1 MNHLMILPILIPL
14 IAGASLLLAYRYSTG
29 RQRSISVTS
38 TFLLAVLGGWALITA
53 GSGDYHLYLAGDW
66 PAPFGI
72 VLVLDRLSAVMLALT
87 SGLALFCVLYAC
99 RGIDRQGA
107 HFHALFQFQLAGI
120 NGAFLTGDL
129 FNLFVFFEVLLIAS
143 YALLLHGGGRAR
155 SRAGLH
161 YVIINLVGSALFLLA
176 LGILYGLTGTLNM
189 ADLAIAVAD
198 APGSDRALLTGA
210 SLLLLVVFGIKAA
223 ILPLLF
229 WLPRAYSA
237 ASAPV
242 AALFAIMTKVGIY
255 AIIRVFLLVFGLGE
269 DPLNETAFAWLWPLA
284 LLTLALGGVGV
295 LGSASLRAK
304 TAYLVIVSIG
314 TLLAT
319 LSFMTTASLGAA
331 LFYLIHSTSMT
342 AVFFLLA
349 DLVGRHREH
358 GYDGFT
364 SISPVAHRWL
374 LGTVFLVAGVSLAGL
389 PPFSGFISKLWILQA
404 TTAEEGAFW
413 LWSVLLAAAFLTII
427 AVSRAGSSW
436 FWKPGELTGPARPL
450 DRSCFALVWLMTGVS
465 IALSVLAE
473 PVGQYLTQTAEQLH
487 APEHYLQAVLPESF
501 AEYQA
506 RETAP

>member
-1 MNHLMILPILIPL
+1 MNHLITLPILIPL
-14 IAGASLLLAYRYSTG
+14 MAGASLLLVYRYKTG

-38 TFLLAVLGGWALITA
+38 TVLLTLLGVWALATA
-53 GSGDYHLYLAGDW
+53 GSGDYLVYQSGNW
-66 PAPFGI
+66 QAPFGI

-161 YVIINLVGSALFLLA
+161 YVIINLAGSALFLLA

-189 ADLAIAVAD
+189 ADLAIAIGGA
-198 APGSDRALLTGA
+198 GESDRALLTGA

-255 AIIRVFLLVFGLGE
+255 AIVRVFTLVFGLGDAPVSE
-269 DPLNETAFAWLWPLA
+269 AAWGWVWPLA
-284 LLTLALGGVGV
+284 LLTLALGGIGV
-295 LGSASLRAK
+295 LGSASLRTK
-304 TAYLVIVSIG
+304 TAYLVIISVG

-319 LSFMTTASLGAA
+319 LSFTTVGTLAAA
-331 LFYLIHSTSMT
+331 LYYLIHSTCMT
-342 AVFFLLA
+342 AAFFLLA
-349 DLVGRHREH
+349 DLIGRHREQ
-358 GYDGFT
+358 GYDRFT
-364 SISPVAHRWL
+364 GISPVAHRWVL
-374 LGTVFLVAGVSLAGL
+374 ATLFFVAGVSLSGL
-389 PPFSGFISKLWILQA
+389 PPFSGFISKLWILQ
-404 TTAEEGAFW
+404 TTSTEPQGYW
-413 LWSVLLAAAFLTII
+413 LWAILLATALLVITAI
-427 AVSRAGSSW
+427 SRSGSSW
-436 FWKPGELTGPARPL
+436 FWKPGPLTRPARPL
-450 DRSCFALVWLMTGVS
+450 DRAQLALVWLMTATS
-465 IALSVLAE
+465 IGLSLAAE
-473 PVGQYLTQTAEQLH
+473 PVGHYLTLAAEQLL
-487 APEHYLQAVLPESF
+487 APEHYLQAVLPE
-501 AEYQA
+501 AYTRYLEAA
-506 RETAP
+506 R

>member
-14 IAGASLLLAYRYSTG
+14 IAGASLLLVYRYKTG

-38 TFLLAVLGGWALITA
+38 TVLLTLLGVWALVTA
-53 GSGDYHLYLAGDW
+53 GSGDYLIYQAGNW
-66 PAPFGI
+66 QAPFGI

-189 ADLAIAVAD
+189 ADLAIEVAGAGD
-198 APGSDRALLTGA
+198 NDRALLTGA
-210 SLLLLVVFGIKAA
+210 SMLLLVVFGIKAA

-229 WLPRAYSA
+229 WLPRAYSS

-255 AIIRVFLLVFGLGE
+255 AMVRVFLLVFGLGE
-269 DPLNETAFAWLWPLA
+269 SPVNETAWGWVWPLA

-295 LGSASLRAK
+295 LGSASLRTK
-304 TAYLVIVSIG
+304 TAYLVIVSVG

-319 LSFMTTASLGAA
+319 LSFVTTASLAAA
-331 LFYLIHSTSMT
+331 LFYLIHSTCMT

-349 DLVGRHREH
+349 DLVGRHREQ
-358 GYDGFT
+358 GYDRFT
-364 SISPVAHRWL
+364 GISPVGHRWL
-374 LGTVFLVAGVSLAGL
+374 LGTLFFVAAVSLAGL
-389 PPFSGFISKLWILQA
+389 PPFSGFVSKLWILQA
-404 TTAEEGAFW
+404 TSGAEDGFW
-413 LWSVLLAAAFLTII
+413 LWAVLLSAALLTIT
-427 AVSRAGSSW
+427 AMSRAGSSW
-436 FWKPGELTGPARPL
+436 FWKPGELTVAAKPL
-450 DRSCFALVWLMTGVS
+450 DRKCFALVWLMTGVS
-465 IALSVLAE
+465 VVLSVMAE
-473 PVGQYLTQTAEQLH
+473 PVSQYLLLTAEQLH
-487 APEHYLQAVLPESF
+487 APEHYLQAVLPETF
-501 AEYQA
+501 TRYQEAA
-506 RETAP
+506 R